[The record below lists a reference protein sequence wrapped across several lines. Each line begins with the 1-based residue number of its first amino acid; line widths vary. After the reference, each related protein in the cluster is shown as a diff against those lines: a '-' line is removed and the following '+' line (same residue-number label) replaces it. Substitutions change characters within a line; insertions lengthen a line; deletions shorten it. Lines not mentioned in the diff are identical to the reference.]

1 MQYLFSQAEDRFQ
14 LREWGGYLCF
24 LATADSAAARK
35 FGVTAIVRMDQLIHD
50 PHVHDDSDEI
60 FYVLRGHGKQLLRN
74 PDGTDTVYDIAPG
87 DTVYL
92 TKNRWHGTSN
102 FSDSEQLDMLLINYF
117 YDGQSNPAIRG
128 VVPPTPFPAS
138 RRCSAAASGCS
149 RGALRHGERARRGAD
164 DFAGKTLAGKAEAA
178 EMFFF
183 VISGEAVSA
192 VPEARLAAGTQLFL
206 FRGDEYRIENRGE
219 QAVRLF
225 CLSAGTM
232 RRTENGGKT

>member
-128 VVPPTPFPAS
+128 VVPADSIP
-138 RRCSAAASGCS
+138 ASGCS
-149 RGALRHGERARRGAD
+149 RRSAAARR
-164 DFAGKTLAGKAEAA
+164 TCAA
-178 EMFFF
+178 
-183 VISGEAVSA
+183 
-192 VPEARLAAGTQLFL
+192 R
-206 FRGDEYRIENRGE
+206 
-219 QAVRLF
+219 
-225 CLSAGTM
+225 C
-232 RRTENGGKT
+232 